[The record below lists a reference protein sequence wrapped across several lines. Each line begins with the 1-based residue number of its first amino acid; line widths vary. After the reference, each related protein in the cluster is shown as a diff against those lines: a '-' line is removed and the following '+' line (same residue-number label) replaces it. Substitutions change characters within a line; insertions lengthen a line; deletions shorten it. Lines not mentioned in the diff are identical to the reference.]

1 MKKVLVDL
9 AQRTTLV
16 KMQDVNIA
24 LFSLT
29 STGKSTMLIL
39 VKILLRQVLVKQQRK
54 SKHIS
59 ELASHFGMFLVEM
72 MTYLIRVWNMSH
84 SSKTWHDV

>member
-9 AQRTTLV
+9 AQRTALV

-59 ELASHFGMFLVEM
+59 ELASNYSEREF
-72 MTYLIRVWNMSH
+72 
-84 SSKTWHDV
+84 KHDETSR